1 LTTPLNPVRGRFHR
15 TAPELSK
22 HLHSRQAAAAR
33 D

>member
-22 HLHSRQAAAAR
+22 HPHFRRAAAGR